1 MEIFLR
7 QQTDRATRPGT
18 EIVSE
23 VSRDADAALW
33 AGDGEGLRPGPDLGG
48 EAEDLVD
55 LLQAQLDVLGRAG
68 DGGEQH
74 AELLLPRHLGLQ
86 KRKR

>member
-7 QQTDRATRPGT
+7 QQTDRAARPGT

-33 AGDGEGLRPGPDLGG
+33 AGDGERLRPGADLGW
-48 EAEDLVD
+48 ETEDLVD
-55 LLQAQLDVLGRAG
+55 LLQAELDVLGGAG
-68 DGGEQH
+68 DVGEEH
-74 AELLLPRHLGLQ
+74 AELLLPRHLCLREREG
-86 KRKR
+86 